1 MAGSLL
7 KIKRTDVEKLTD
19 VNIAKVIRMLEADT
33 PCTKKLACETLNI
46 AYNVSRLDK
55 IITDYK
61 ARKEADKVRRA
72 AKRGT
77 DLTIDEISVIVS
89 EYMEGKDLLSIS
101 KMIART
107 VPKVKQALEKYG
119 VPARGVQDYFKPSL
133 IPDSAVST
141 EFKIGEK
148 VWSARYESLAEVI
161 KEVPHSQEK
170 VYLLWLEDE
179 AWAQY
184 CYQPASELASLKHLT
199 EIGIKL

>member
-148 VWSARYESLAEVI
+148 VWSARYECLGEI
-161 KEVPHSQEK
+161 YKEIPHKDEK
-170 VYLLWLEDE
+170 AYRIWLLGENQNQF
-179 AWAQY
+179 A
-184 CYQPASELASLKHLT
+184 YQPASELASLRHLVQL
-199 EIGIKL
+199 GIKF

>member
-161 KEVPHSQEK
+161 KEIPHSQEK

>member
-55 IITDYK
+55 IIADYK

-141 EFKIGEK
+141 EFKVGEK

>member
-141 EFKIGEK
+141 EFKVGEK

>member
-61 ARKEADKVRRA
+61 ARKEADKLRRA

-141 EFKIGEK
+141 EFKVGEK